1 MISRSP
7 SPRTRTSLAA
17 VAVAWVVSSVVA
29 IPGIAQATDEDTVPP
44 PPVIDHTDDTPWGTP
59 TRPPS
64 CTAAQIE
71 MGDVRACLLTTFGSP
86 AERGWGTPPTPGV
99 GDGWVWTGSNYDGS
113 PALAEWE
120 ATTLT
125 TSSEPLGRIRAGE
138 LETHIGAAAL
148 FEGFLAEIDHH
159 GYEILEGK
167 AYGFR
172 CTAGTGG
179 WDCPRQTLADL
190 SFHAWGLAVDFNAG
204 ANPIVTVR
212 GSDGVSACAT
222 PMETDIPRWVV
233 QTAEKWGLYWG
244 GYGFSRDCT
253 SPEQMLERTFRDPP
267 HFEFRGTPELAE
279 RIARFNLRND
289 PTLGCYDVVGT
300 DGAERMRC
308 NREFTVEAGWRV
320 AVDPGA
326 PEGATA
332 AIVNL
337 TATGADDAGFLT
349 LESCTARPAGMPE
362 TSNVNYASGADVAN
376 LATVA
381 LDPDGRFCVY
391 HDTEVHAI
399 VDVIGFIGSASD
411 EFEPGW
417 FAPADPTRVH
427 DTRKQGACTRDGE
440 CRTGLVPARGVH
452 AVDVGGSDPVL
463 ANLTV
468 TGNAGRGFISAGDC
482 TALDGATLPDWSNVN
497 FADETARANLS
508 VVFPD
513 DDGVICAWSETDTHV
528 IVDLLG
534 RVTSDTGLG
543 WRLTDPTRVLDTR
556 KCVGER
562 CGVPVGAGEV
572 IEVELGVDAP
582 AAVVNVTATGA
593 VEDGFATIGPCAA
606 LRAVTG
612 LPDTST
618 VNVDRDAT
626 AANMAVVTTG
636 GDGTCAWASI
646 DMHLI
651 VDVQAEL
658 VTERDLGLQ
667 VLPSPERVYDGRK
680 GG

>member
-1 MISRSP
+1 MNFSQHT
-7 SPRTRTSLAA
+7 TRLFTALAA
-17 VAVAWVVSSVVA
+17 LTAGVTVMPVGRAALAVD
-29 IPGIAQATDEDTVPP
+29 TDTVPA
-44 PPVIDHTDDTPWGTP
+44 PPVIDHSDDTPWTTP

-64 CTAAQIE
+64 CTEAQIE

-86 AERGWGTPPTPGV
+86 ADRGWGTPPVPGV
-99 GDGWVWTGSNYDGS
+99 GEGWTWTGSNYDGS
-113 PALAEWE
+113 PALADWE
-120 ATTLT
+120 SQILSR
-125 TSSEPLGRIRAGE
+125 SSEAFGRIRAGD
-138 LETHIGAAAL
+138 LETHVDAAAL
-148 FEGFLAEIDHH
+148 FEGFLAEISHH
-159 GYEILEGK
+159 GYRVLEGK

-222 PMETDIPRWVV
+222 PMVTDIPRWVV

-253 SPEQMLERTFRDPP
+253 SPDQMLERTFRDPP

-289 PTLGCYDVVGT
+289 PTLGCYDVVEADGT
-300 DGAERMRC
+300 ERMRC
-308 NREFTVEAGWRV
+308 NREFAIEAGWRV
-320 AVDPGA
+320 AIDPGA
-326 PEGATA
+326 PAGATA
-332 AIVNL
+332 AVVNL
-337 TATGADDAGFLT
+337 TATGADEAGFLT
-349 LESCTARPAGMPE
+349 LESCAARTPGMPE
-362 TSNVNYASGADVAN
+362 TSNVNYGPGADVAN

-381 LDPDGRFCVY
+381 LDDDGRFCVY

-399 VDVIGFIGSASD
+399 VDVIGFIGSATD
-411 EFEPGW
+411 ELSPGW
-417 FAPADPTRVH
+417 FEPVSPSRVH
-427 DTRKQGACTRDGE
+427 DTRKQGACTRNGE
-440 CRTGLVPARGVH
+440 CRSGLVPARDVH
-452 AVDVGGSDPVL
+452 AVEVGATDPVL

-482 TALDGATLPDWSNVN
+482 ATLEGSDLPGWSNVN
-497 FADETARANLS
+497 FADETARANLA

-513 DDGVICAWSETDTHV
+513 ENGVVCAWTETDTHV

-534 RVTSDTGLG
+534 RVTADTGLG
-543 WRLTDPTRVLDTR
+543 WRLTEPTRVLDTR
-556 KCVGER
+556 KCVDDR
-562 CGVPVGAGEV
+562 CGIAVGAGEV
-572 IEVELGVDAP
+572 VEVDLDLVDVVP
-582 AAVVNVTATGA
+582 AVVVNVTATGA
-593 VEDGFATIGPCAA
+593 REDGFATIGSCDT
-606 LRAVTG
+606 LRDVAG
-612 LPDTST
+612 MPDTST

-626 AANMAVVTTG
+626 AANMAVVATG
-636 GDGTCAWASI
+636 GDGTCVWSSVE
-646 DMHLI
+646 MHLI

-658 VTERDLGLQ
+658 VNDRELGLD
-667 VLPSPERVYDGRK
+667 VLASPERVYDGRK

>member
-1 MISRSP
+1 MKRTA
-7 SPRTRTSLAA
+7 PRTRLLAA
-17 VAVAWVVSSVVA
+17 LSTMTL
-29 IPGIAQATDEDTVPP
+29 GIAVVPVASPHVAATGDEPDAVPP
-44 PPVIDHTDDTPWGTP
+44 PPVIDHADDTPWTTP

-64 CTAAQIE
+64 CTEAQIE
-71 MGDVRACLLTTFGSP
+71 MGDLRACLLTTYGSP
-86 AERGWGTPPTPGV
+86 SERGWGTPPTPGV
-99 GDGWVWTGSNYDGS
+99 GEGWVWNGSNYDGS

-120 ATTLT
+120 AQILSV
-125 TSSEPLGRIRAGE
+125 SSEPMGRIRAGD
-138 LETHIGAAAL
+138 LETHVGAAAL
-148 FEGFLAEIDHH
+148 FEGFLAEIAHH
-159 GYEILEGK
+159 GYRILEGK

-222 PMETDIPRWVV
+222 PMVTNIPRWVV

-253 SPEQMLERTFRDPP
+253 SPDQMLERTFRDPP

-289 PTLGCYDVVGT
+289 PTLGCYDVVEFDGT
-300 DGAERMRC
+300 ERMRC
-308 NREFTVEAGWRV
+308 NREFAVEAGWRV

-326 PEGATA
+326 PDGATA

-337 TATGADDAGFLT
+337 TATGADSTGFLT
-349 LESCTARPAGMPE
+349 LESCAARPAGMPE
-362 TSNVNYASGADVAN
+362 TSNVNYAEGADVAN

-399 VDVIGFIGSASD
+399 VDVIGFIGSATD
-411 EFEPGW
+411 EFTPGW
-417 FAPADPTRVH
+417 FEPADPTRVH

-440 CRTGLVPARGVH
+440 CRSGLVPARGLH
-452 AVDVGGSDPVL
+452 AVDVGSSDPVL

-468 TGNAGRGFISAGDC
+468 TGNAGRGFVSAGDC
-482 TALDGATLPDWSNVN
+482 AALDGTSLPDWSNVN
-497 FADETARANLS
+497 FSDETARANLS

-513 DDGVICAWSETDTHV
+513 ADGVICAWSETDTHV

-534 RVTSDTGLG
+534 RVMADTGLG
-543 WRLTDPTRVLDTR
+543 WQLTEPTRVLDTR
-556 KCVGER
+556 KCVGDR

-572 IEVELGVDAP
+572 IEVDLDTSAP

-593 VEDGFATIGPCAA
+593 TADGFATIGPCSA

-612 LPDTST
+612 MPDTST
-618 VNVDRDAT
+618 VNVDRGAT
-626 AANMAVVTTG
+626 AANMAVVTTS
-636 GDGTCAWASI
+636 GDGTCVWASAA
-646 DMHLI
+646 MHVI

-667 VLPSPERVYDGRK
+667 VLPSPDRVYDGRK